1 METTKGTMATF
12 EKHKHFNS
20 TAWTVKA
27 LKSFKTARSQI
38 QGQRLQERVV
48 KLGAVQSV
56 AAMEQVKMLIKPP
69 QNVSVIFRSTRKLQL
84 ALFF

>member
-27 LKSFKTARSQI
+27 LKSFKTAHSQL
-38 QGQRLQERVV
+38 QGPRLQERVV

-56 AAMEQVKMLIKPP
+56 TAIKQVKMLIKLPG
-69 QNVSVIFRSTRKLQL
+69 NVSVIFRSTRKLQL
-84 ALFF
+84 TWFF